1 MPAGAPGRA
10 SEAVSKREQSN
21 SSETKYDYMFEG
33 LYTEIFKELN
43 DELTMWTA
51 ILYLSTILTFEKEM
65 WYFIPI

>member
-1 MPAGAPGRA
+1 MGCVGEALAFTVFWLMPAGAPGRA

-43 DELTMWTA
+43 DELTM
-51 ILYLSTILTFEKEM
+51 
-65 WYFIPI
+65 